1 MAQVKGYRGKTN
13 DFFDVAHRYKWD
25 MFYIRNC
32 NMRLDMQILKLTLRY
47 TLSTI
52 YSMLFVRFGVRKKGN
67 YQLETP
73 EYLN

>member
-1 MAQVKGYRGKTN
+1 
-13 DFFDVAHRYKWD
+13 
-25 MFYIRNC
+25 
-32 NMRLDMQILKLTLRY
+32 MRLDMQILKLTLRY

-52 YSMLFVRFGVRKKGN
+52 YSMLFVRFGVRKKGD